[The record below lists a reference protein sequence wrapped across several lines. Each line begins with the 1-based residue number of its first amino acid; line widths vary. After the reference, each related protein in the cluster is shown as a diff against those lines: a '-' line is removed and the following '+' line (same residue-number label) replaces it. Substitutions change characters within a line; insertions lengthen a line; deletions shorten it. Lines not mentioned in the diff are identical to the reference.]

1 MPHRLLRRALL
12 ALPVACLVA
21 LLLPHAAEARSVL
34 QLPVAIKKARHP
46 GYQLATEAGD
56 VVPFGAAT
64 SASGPSGGLAS
75 PATGIARTA
84 SGAGTWTVT
93 ADGGVRTS
101 GDAPFLGSIADTPH
115 HGRAVAIAATTTG
128 RGYWLLTSDGGV
140 FAFGDAPFLGSAA
153 GTALHAPAVALVAT
167 PTGRGYWLATADGGV
182 QTFGDAPF
190 FGARAG
196 DAVVGWITA
205 MAATPTGRGY
215 WLLAV
220 DGGVFTFGDARF
232 HGRPAP
238 GDASGA
244 LVGIAST
251 ATGRGYWLAAA
262 DGGVFAYGDARFLG
276 SAAGKVWGDVIGI
289 AAGAGRKVA
298 SAPQAA
304 APRLR
309 STWGNDISWPQCS
322 TDVPEPGYGF
332 GIIGVTGGRPFTV
345 NPCLNR
351 LWRWATTPGTGAG
364 VYVNLAS
371 AVPGGR
377 AEMHGPA
384 GDCSITDLPCQTYN
398 QAANTIGAALAV
410 ARQHGITAPLWWLD
424 VEVANRWSG
433 SHALNTLTVRAAAE
447 TLAKAGIRAGVY
459 STPLMWKMITGGARL
474 DLPAWVAGGTDD
486 AGAPALCGSKRADFT
501 GGGVWLVQSLPVL
514 FDNNVACR
522 PLIDDPGKVFHFSS

>member
-1 MPHRLLRRALL
+1 MPRLLLRRACL
-12 ALPVACLVA
+12 ALALACAVTLTR
-21 LLLPHAAEARSVL
+21 AAPAQARSVL
-34 QLPVAIKKARHP
+34 ELPVAVKQPRHT

-56 VVPFGAAT
+56 VVPFGAAV
-64 SASGPSGGLAS
+64 SASGPSGGLPS
-75 PATGIARTA
+75 PATGIARTP

-101 GDAPFLGSIADTPH
+101 GDAPFLGSIAATAH
-115 HGRAVAIAATTTG
+115 HGRAVAITATPTG

-140 FAFGDAPFLGSAA
+140 YAFGDAPFHGSAA
-153 GTALHAPAVALVAT
+153 ATPLPAPAVALVRT
-167 PTGRGYWLATADGGV
+167 STGLGYWIATADGGV
-182 QTFGDAPF
+182 HTFGDAPF
-190 FGARAG
+190 LGARAG

-205 MAATPTGRGY
+205 MATTPSGRGY

-220 DGGVFTFGDARF
+220 DGGVFTFGDAAF
-232 HGRPAP
+232 HGRPAA
-238 GDASGA
+238 GEANSA
-244 LVGIAST
+244 FVGIAAT
-251 ATGRGYWLAAA
+251 ATGKGYWLAAS

-276 SAAGKVWGDVIGI
+276 SAAGKVWGNVVGI

-298 SAPQAA
+298 SAPQAVT
-304 APRLR
+304 PHLR
-309 STWGNDISWPQCS
+309 STWGNDVSWPQCDTGLPS
-322 TDVPEPGYGF
+322 PGYGF
-332 GIIGVTGGRPFTV
+332 AIVGLTGGRPFTT
-345 NPCLNR
+345 NPCLQR
-351 LWRWATTPGTGAG
+351 LWRWASTPGTGAG

-384 GDCSITDLPCQTYN
+384 GDCALTDLPCQTYN

-410 ARQHGITAPLWWLD
+410 ARQHGIEAPMWWLD

-447 TLAKAGIRAGVY
+447 TLSKAGIRAGVY
-459 STPLMWKMITGGARL
+459 STPLMWRMITGGARL

-486 AGAPALCGSKRADFT
+486 AGAPALCDSERADFA

-522 PLIDDPGKVFHFSS
+522 PLVDDPGKVFHFSS